1 MYRLLLRLLPRP
13 RRDQFGAEMA
23 AVFAEQ
29 RRGAGPVRAG
39 LLWMKE
45 SAGMVRFS
53 AREWL
58 ARARARLGWPYHRR
72 PGGRFANELRWAWRS
87 VRARGWRAAMIVGL
101 LAVALAA
108 NTLVFSAAD
117 SLVFRRL
124 PFQGAA
130 RLVTFWSAGPASKFK
145 QPWSAT
151 AAQFDLLRERTD
163 LFAGVH
169 GYRWGSYTFIMDAS
183 SASQEATT
191 FITPGLV
198 EMLGWHPA
206 WGRTLTEVDALD
218 RHTRATL
225 VSESLARE
233 RFGDPALAVGRRL
246 ETSDDPLM
254 IVGVMPGGFQFPD
267 GRDRVWRPL
276 DYRSMTALPISPIA
290 RLARGVSA
298 DAVVVGLTGLS
309 RSAAEAHSLKPGDH
323 LEAGALANAEARA
336 SERQLLIILMGAA
349 LCLLVIAC
357 ANVASLELAGALA
370 RARTYAVHMAL
381 GATRATLVRSAV
393 MEGAWLVGG
402 AMAIAA
408 LLAWWGL
415 GLLIDWLPDTLRTLS
430 ANPVDLDVRAL
441 CFMGAIAVA
450 TWLAASLPV
459 AVVSSR
465 RDVLDVLKIEGRTA
479 AASRGGTHVRRLLT
493 VIEMALAV
501 LLLVGA
507 ALYVRSYVALLRLDK
522 GFDSERVAEIDLTLP
537 SATYSAPGSTTALS
551 DQVKARLAAR
561 PDVKAFTF
569 IYSNPFDMQSST
581 TGRLELED
589 GRVIEEA
596 VYLFPRTVDSGFFD
610 TVRLPLEHGR
620 LFTAGEPTENVIVTD
635 VLAGRLWPGENPI
648 DRRFRTKPDAP
659 WLTVVGVVK
668 HIRYASETPFARVT
682 RTYEIYSAVQP
693 PLPRPV
699 TTAPAVGAAT
709 SPAPAPNAPRSGPIY
724 RFLTFAVRLDDRARI
739 ADVMGAVRGI
749 DSRFRIRVEWINE
762 AYANEFRDHLLAARI
777 VGGFGV
783 LSFLVATAG
792 IYAVMAFLVA
802 GRTREIGV
810 RMALGA
816 GRRDI
821 ARLVLGSGLR
831 LVVTGAAIGLA
842 AAVVASHWIRSQ
854 LFGVSPVDPITYAL
868 VTVVVVGTAL
878 MATWYPA
885 RTASRVDPSVTLRA
899 E

>member
-1 MYRLLLRLLPRP
+1 
-13 RRDQFGAEMA
+13 
-23 AVFAEQ
+23 
-29 RRGAGPVRAG
+29 
-39 LLWMKE
+39 
-45 SAGMVRFS
+45 
-53 AREWL
+53 
-58 ARARARLGWPYHRR
+58 
-72 PGGRFANELRWAWRS
+72 
-87 VRARGWRAAMIVGL
+87 
-101 LAVALAA
+101 
-108 NTLVFSAAD
+108 
-117 SLVFRRL
+117 
-124 PFQGAA
+124 
-130 RLVTFWSAGPASKFK
+130 
-145 QPWSAT
+145 
-151 AAQFDLLRERTD
+151 
-163 LFAGVH
+163 
-169 GYRWGSYTFIMDAS
+169 
-183 SASQEATT
+183 
-191 FITPGLV
+191 
-198 EMLGWHPA
+198 
-206 WGRTLTEVDALD
+206 LTEADALD
-218 RHTRATL
+218 RRTRATL
-225 VSESLARE
+225 VSDSLARE
-233 RFGDPALAVGRRL
+233 RFGDPALAVGRVL
-246 ETSDDPLM
+246 ETSEDPLI

-309 RSAAEAHSLKPGDH
+309 RSAAEAHAIKPGDH
-323 LEAGALANAEARA
+323 LEAGALTNAEARA
-336 SERQLLIILMGAA
+336 SERQLLEILMGAA

-402 AMAIAA
+402 AMAIGA

-459 AVVSSR
+459 AIVSSR

-493 VIEMALAV
+493 VVEMALAV

-507 ALYVRSYVALLRLDK
+507 ALYARSYVALLHLDK

-537 SATYSAPGSTTALS
+537 SATYSAPGSTTALL

-561 PDVKAFTF
+561 PEVKAFTY
-569 IYSNPFDMQSST
+569 IYSSPFDMQTST

-589 GRVIEEA
+589 GRVIEDA
-596 VYLFPRTVDSGFFD
+596 VYLFPRTVDAGFFD
-610 TVRLPLEHGR
+610 TMRLPLEHGR
-620 LFTAGEPTENVIVTD
+620 LFTAGEPKENVIITD

-648 DRRFRTKPDAP
+648 DHRFRTKPDAP
-659 WLTVVGVVK
+659 WLTVVGVVN
-668 HIRYASETPFARVT
+668 HIRYASETPFATVT

-693 PLPRPV
+693 PMPRPG
-699 TTAPAVGAAT
+699 TTAPAAVGAAT
-709 SPAPAPNAPRSGPIY
+709 PPAPAPNAPRNGPIY

-739 ADVMGAVRGI
+739 ADIVSAVRGI
-749 DSRFRIRVEWINE
+749 DSRFRLRVEWIDE

-816 GRRDI
+816 DRRNI
-821 ARLVLGSGLR
+821 ARLVLGSGVR
-831 LVVTGAAIGLA
+831 LVMAGVVVGLA
-842 AAVVASHWIRSQ
+842 AAVVASQWVRAQ

-868 VTVVVVGTAL
+868 VALVVMGTAL
-878 MATWYPA
+878 MAAWSPA